1 MGNKNTTRRTKYHD
15 FRDANGK
22 TIPYSF
28 LAAVLGETER
38 WIRTRLSQEKK
49 IPTDVHAWVKRILA
63 PGTKKITE
71 LKVKQEELETGIKEE
86 KLREI
91 QHKNEITEG
100 KYGLI
105 EDFQRELDT
114 ALIRLQTNLY
124 AVPESVVDA
133 MMTSRD
139 RNEAKQILLDA
150 LEHHMR
156 EVSEWQIELSN
167 GEDSE

>member
-15 FRDANGK
+15 FRDAKGK

-38 WIRTRLSQEKK
+38 WIRTRLAQEKK
-49 IPTDVHAWVKRILA
+49 IPTDVHAWVKRVLA

-71 LKVKQEELETGIKEE
+71 LKVKQEELDTAIKEE
-86 KLREI
+86 KLKEA
-91 QHKNEITEG
+91 QLKNDIAVG

-105 EDFQRELDT
+105 EDFQRELDG

-124 AVPESVVDA
+124 SIPEAVVDA

-139 RNEAKQILLDA
+139 RHEAKQILLDA

-167 GEDSE
+167 